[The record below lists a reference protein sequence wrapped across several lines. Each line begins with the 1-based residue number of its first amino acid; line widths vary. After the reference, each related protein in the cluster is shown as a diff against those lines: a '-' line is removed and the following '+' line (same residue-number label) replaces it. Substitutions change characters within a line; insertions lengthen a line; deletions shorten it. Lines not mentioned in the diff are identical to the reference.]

1 MTMNKFYG
9 SAIVAFTLA
18 LAVSGTG
25 ALAQGGLFDKGQDM
39 LKGLGLG
46 GDGSKGTSSNLSNAD
61 ISSGLIEALK
71 VGTERVVST
80 LGRTDGFN
88 ADKDVHIPLPKTLD
102 RVKKALKPLGMA
114 SMAEDLELRLNR
126 AAEAAVPRAKKLFWD
141 AIQAMTMDDVRAIYD
156 GPKDAATQYFK
167 KQMSAPLAKDMTP
180 IVHDE
185 MGKAGAIQSYDNMMG
200 QYKSIPFVPDARANM
215 TEYVV
220 QKGIEGVFFY
230 LGKEEAA
237 IRTNPAART
246 TDILKKVFGG

>member
-1 MTMNKFYG
+1 MEKFFR
-9 SAIVAFTLA
+9 SVIVAFFVTLA
-18 LAVSGTG
+18 MPSAG

-46 GDGSKGTSSNLSNAD
+46 GSGSQGSSGALSNAD
-61 ISSGLIEALK
+61 ITSGLIEALK

-88 ADKDVHIPLPKTLD
+88 ADKNVHIPLPKTLE
-102 RVKKALKPLGMA
+102 RVKKALQPLGMA

-141 AIQAMTMDDVRAIYD
+141 AINAMTMDDVRAIYN

-167 KQMSAPLAKDMTP
+167 RQMSAPLAKEMTP

-185 MGKAGAIQSYDNMMG
+185 MGKAGAIQSYDKMMG
-200 QYKSIPFVPDARANM
+200 QYKTIPFVPDARANL

-220 QKGIEGVFFY
+220 EKGIEGVFFY

-237 IRTNPAART
+237 IRTNPAKRT
-246 TDILKKVFGG
+246 TEILKKVFGSG